1 MGVDAGGTSGDER
14 RGLGAA
20 GSILGIA

>member
-20 GSILGIA
+20 GSISGIA

>member
-1 MGVDAGGTSGDER
+1 MGVDAGGMSGDER

-20 GSILGIA
+20 GSISGIA